1 MVRGIEK
8 RLIFVDDE
16 DRLRFLERLGTVV
29 RETRVRCLAFAIM
42 PNHFHLVVETGPTPL
57 SRVMHRLG
65 TAHAMDFN
73 RRHDRVGHLFQNR
86 FKSKL
91 VRDDAGVLAVVR
103 YVHLNPVRAG
113 LVKSLEALAVDPWT
127 GHSALMGR
135 LRAEF
140 LDAWAVLSLFHPQ
153 ERAARRELVSWME
166 RGLAA
171 ADPDP
176 FSREMATLPL
186 RPPIELDLG
195 PTDRDGA
202 RLAWRRR
209 MAEAGWDSARVAAE
223 ICAGLGVDLALLG
236 AGRRSRPASRA
247 REAVAGVA
255 VGLLGR
261 PHDEAA
267 LAMGVTRQAVEQAFS
282 RFSTRDDGTR
292 RTVLG
297 LLSTSGLAPPSPQGG

>member
-186 RPPIELDLG
+186 RPRSNS
-195 PTDRDGA
+195 TSDRRTGTGRGCPGA
-202 RLAWRRR
+202 DAWRRPAGTPPAWRRR
-209 MAEAGWDSARVAAE
+209 SAPVSGSTSLFSAR
-223 ICAGLGVDLALLG
+223 GGG
-236 AGRRSRPASRA
+236 AGRRAARGRRSPAWPSGSSDVRTTRPPWRW
-247 REAVAGVA
+247 E
-255 VGLLGR
+255 
-261 PHDEAA
+261 
-267 LAMGVTRQAVEQAFS
+267 
-282 RFSTRDDGTR
+282 
-292 RTVLG
+292 
-297 LLSTSGLAPPSPQGG
+297 